1 MSAVADRQLPAG
13 APPAA
18 RNTILVGVGAVAVAG
33 TMLMYGMLAVWF
45 KFRDA
50 APLRAAKNGKLIRDW
65 LPADIAIPEVV
76 TNTLMITMVVTCVM
90 AQWAVYSAKRNDSSH
105 AGLALLVTSMLGVAA
120 INGQVAVYVQMGI
133 GIMDGPYQTMFYAV
147 TGTMLF
153 LLVTGIAFSLA
164 TMFSVYAGRVRDHQV
179 VSAHALYWYFL
190 ATAFLAM
197 WFVVYVQK

>member
-1 MSAVADRQLPAG
+1 MSAVTDRQLPAG

-50 APLRAAKNGKLIRDW
+50 APLRTARNGKLIRDW

-105 AGLALLVTSMLGVAA
+105 AGLALVVTSMLGVAA

-133 GIMDGPYQTMFYAV
+133 GITDGPYQTMFYAV

-153 LLVTGIAFSLA
+153 LLVTGLAFSLA
-164 TMFSVYAGRVRDHQV
+164 TMFRVYAGRVRDHQV

>member
-1 MSAVADRQLPAG
+1 MSAATDRQLPAG

-18 RNTILVGVGAVAVAG
+18 RNTTLVGVGAVAVAG

-50 APLRAAKNGKLIRDW
+50 APLRTAKNGKLIRDW

-76 TNTLMITMVVTCVM
+76 TNTLMITMVVICVM

-105 AGLALLVTSMLGVAA
+105 AGLALVVTSMLGVAA

-147 TGTMLF
+147 TGTMMF
-153 LLVTGIAFSLA
+153 LLVTGLAFSVA
-164 TMFSVYAGRVRDHQV
+164 TMFRVYAGRVRDYQV

>member
-1 MSAVADRQLPAG
+1 MSAVTDRQLPAG

-33 TMLMYGMLAVWF
+33 TMLMYGMLALWF

-50 APLRAAKNGKLIRDW
+50 APLRTARNGKLIRDW

-105 AGLALLVTSMLGVAA
+105 AGLALVVTSMLGVAA

-133 GIMDGPYQTMFYAV
+133 GITDGPYQTMFYAV

-153 LLVTGIAFSLA
+153 LLVTGLAFSLA
-164 TMFSVYAGRVRDHQV
+164 TMFRVYAGRVRDYQV
-179 VSAHALYWYFL
+179 VSAYALYWYFL

>member
-1 MSAVADRQLPAG
+1 MSAVTDRQLPAG

-105 AGLALLVTSMLGVAA
+105 AGLALLVTSMLGIAA

-133 GIMDGPYQTMFYAV
+133 GLTDGPYQTMFYAV

-153 LLVTGIAFSLA
+153 LLVTGLAFSLA
-164 TMFSVYAGRVRDHQV
+164 TMFRVYAGRVRDHQV